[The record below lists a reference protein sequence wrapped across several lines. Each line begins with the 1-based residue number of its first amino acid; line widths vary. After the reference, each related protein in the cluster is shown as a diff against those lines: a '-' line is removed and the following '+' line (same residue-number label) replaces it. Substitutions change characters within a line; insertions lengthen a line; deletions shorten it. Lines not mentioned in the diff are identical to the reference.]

1 VLGGSGTVWLE
12 LGGDPSATRVLD
24 ISGEPD
30 LYTLYQGEP
39 VAGVLTLTFTPG
51 IEAYAFTFG

>member
-1 VLGGSGTVWLE
+1 MLGGTGTVTVE
-12 LGGDPSATRVLD
+12 LAGDPSATRVLSV
-24 ISGEPD
+24 SGEPD